1 MLLEQQ
7 YRELCSGAYGLV
19 ERDVPLSKYT
29 TFQIGGPVDV
39 FIEPTSEKELIRS
52 IRYLRA
58 EQIPFY
64 LMGNGSNL
72 LVRDGGLRGAVI
84 HLGKHY
90 SDVVVNGTAI
100 RAQAG
105 ASLASIA
112 KMSFRASLTGMEA
125 LSGIP
130 GSVGGAATM
139 NAGAYN
145 AEMKDVVSG
154 IRVIN
159 REGEV
164 TTFHGDEMDFSYRHS
179 RVQSE
184 GLIVSEVYFEL
195 RPGEAQEI
203 EAAYRDYTM
212 RRTSKQPLEKASA
225 GSTFK
230 RPVGGYASA
239 LIDNAGLRGYSVG
252 AAQVSEKHCGFLVNN
267 GGASASQMLELID
280 YVSKEVE
287 RRFGIRLEPEVRII
301 GEDRRNEP

>member
-39 FIEPTSEKELIRS
+39 FIEPTSEKELVRS

-90 SDVVVNGTAI
+90 SDVVINGNSI

-130 GSVGGAATM
+130 GSVGGAAAM

-145 AEMKDVVSG
+145 AEMKDVVSAV
-154 IRVIN
+154 RVIN
-159 REGEV
+159 REGEI
-164 TTFHGDEMDFSYRHS
+164 TTLRREEMDFSYRHS

-184 GLIVSEVYFEL
+184 DLIVSEVYFEL
-195 RPGEAQEI
+195 MPGEAQEI
-203 EAAYRDYTM
+203 EAAYRDYTA

-230 RPVGGYASA
+230 RPAGGYASA

-267 GGASASQMLELID
+267 GGASASQILELID